1 MHVFVCVR
9 AYLFQIHWQAMLAST
24 QRMVQQMG
32 KTYQAWA
39 TDYRTQKTAKER
51 LNVINVD
58 HETRTIRTIIIRTIR
73 SRALERVQE
82 ILSLDRLSESDAVM

>member
-32 KTYQAWA
+32 KTFQGWR
-39 TDYRTQKTAKER
+39 TEYRTQKTAKDR

-58 HETRTIRTIIIRTIR
+58 NETRTRETIR

>member
-58 HETRTIRTIIIRTIR
+58 HETRTRETIR
-73 SRALERVQE
+73 SRALDRVQE